1 MRERSVFTDHGVTY
15 TRTGVTE
22 KNLKPDFIF
31 PGISHYHNA
40 AFPQA
45 RLTML
50 ASKSTCK
57 DRWRQILNEAARTPD
72 KHLLT
77 LEPSISENQ
86 TDEMKAER
94 VQLVLPRSLHPTYT
108 AAQQAWLMD
117 VESFTTLVKQRQI
130 PG

>member
-1 MRERSVFTDHGVTY
+1 MPDARQASINSPEHGAQDARGLDHRFQRGHGF
-15 TRTGVTE
+15 R
-22 KNLKPDFIF
+22 P
-31 PGISHYHNA
+31 A
-40 AFPQA
+40 AGLQA
-45 RLTML
+45 
-50 ASKSTCK
+50 A
-57 DRWRQILNEAARTPD
+57 EAARIPD